1 MGSPTVKKSAAVT
14 NVVSALDAR
23 TQLGQILRRVK
34 NNNER
39 FVIDRRGEP
48 QAVIMSLNDYIDAIA
63 PPPAW
68 LKRLWTASERRG
80 TDRLSMRQINQEI
93 ATARR
98 ETRKRSR

>member
-1 MGSPTVKKSAAVT
+1 VKKLTEVT

-34 NNNER
+34 NNRER

-48 QAVIMSLNDYIDAIA
+48 QAVIMSLEDYVEAIA

-68 LKRLWTASERRG
+68 LKRLWAASERRG
-80 TDRLSMRQINQEI
+80 TDRLSMRQINAEI
-93 ATARR
+93 AAARR
-98 ETRKRSR
+98 EVRKRSR

>member
-1 MGSPTVKKSAAVT
+1 MKKSTAVT

-34 NNNER
+34 DNNER

-80 TDRLSMRQINQEI
+80 TDRLSMRQINAEI

>member
-1 MGSPTVKKSAAVT
+1 MKKPAAVA

-23 TQLGQILRRVK
+23 TQLGQILKRVK

-48 QAVIMSLNDYIDAIA
+48 QAVIMSLADYIDAIA

-68 LKRLWTASERRG
+68 LKRLWSASERRG
-80 TDRLSMRQINQEI
+80 TDRLSMRQINAEI
-93 ATARR
+93 ATVRR

>member
-1 MGSPTVKKSAAVT
+1 MKKSTAVT
-14 NVVSALDAR
+14 NIVSALDAR
-23 TQLGQILRRVK
+23 TQFGQILRRVK

-48 QAVIMSLNDYIDAIA
+48 QAVIMSLDDYIDAIA

-68 LKRLWTASERRG
+68 LKRVWSASERRG
-80 TDRLSMRQINQEI
+80 TDRLSMRQVNPEI
-93 ATARR
+93 TAVRR

>member
-1 MGSPTVKKSAAVT
+1 VKKSAAVT

-68 LKRLWTASERRG
+68 LKRLWSASERRG
-80 TDRLSMRQINQEI
+80 TDRLSMRQINAEI
-93 ATARR
+93 ATVRR

>member
-1 MGSPTVKKSAAVT
+1 MKKSTAVT

-34 NNNER
+34 DNNER

-68 LKRLWTASERRG
+68 LKRLWTASERRD
-80 TDRLSMRQINQEI
+80 TDRLSMRQINAEI

>member
-1 MGSPTVKKSAAVT
+1 VKKSTAVT

-34 NNNER
+34 DNNER

-80 TDRLSMRQINQEI
+80 TDRLSMRQINAEI